1 MYRFF
6 LFVKGYYLITVEGLL
21 AERFINLCKVKNIYL
36 WDLQNSNNIYRMK
49 ISLEDYN
56 ILDDIMNKTGVKV
69 DILEKYGLPFLFLGK
84 KNRIFYLYFVLLA
97 LMLVFVSN
105 LFVWKIDFVG
115 NYAITD
121 EQLKDFLYEY
131 EIKEGRL
138 KKKIPYLQLKD
149 DLRKE
154 FDMIKWCSVALDG
167 NTLVIQIEENTVH
180 KEASNEYVSDNY
192 SDIVSAVDGV
202 VKNILVRNGLSKVN
216 VGDTVTKGQILV
228 TGEVPIYDDSLQI
241 KQYHY
246 YDADADILIET
257 NVNYEEILDDI
268 YYEKEYTG
276 RKKVVSYV
284 KIKDKAFHL
293 PINSQFAYYDI
304 VTNINPFKLFGKIDT
319 FIYYGDYEIR
329 EYMLIEK
336 KYAKEDVVKIFNEN
350 LSNYYRSLSEKGVQ
364 ILEKNV
370 KIEYNA
376 NKWVLKGSFV
386 VSFYNSEK
394 EYKEVQVE
402 NIIQ

>member
-21 AERFINLCKVKNIYL
+21 AERFINLCKVKNVYL

-49 ISLEDYN
+49 ISIEDYN
-56 ILDDIMNKTGVKV
+56 ILDDITNKTGVKV

-131 EIKEGRL
+131 EIKEGQL

-154 FDMIKWCSVALDG
+154 FDVIKWCSVALDG
-167 NTLVIQIEENTVH
+167 NTLVIQIEENAVH

-202 VKNILVRNGLSKVN
+202 VKNILVRNGVSKVN

-246 YDADADILIET
+246 YDADADVLIET

-284 KIKDKAFHL
+284 KI
-293 PINSQFAYYDI
+293 N
-304 VTNINPFKLFGKIDT
+304 
-319 FIYYGDYEIR
+319 
-329 EYMLIEK
+329 EK
-336 KYAKEDVVKIFNEN
+336 E
-350 LSNYYRSLSEKGVQ
+350 
-364 ILEKNV
+364 
-370 KIEYNA
+370 
-376 NKWVLKGSFV
+376 LKG
-386 VSFYNSEK
+386 
-394 EYKEVQVE
+394 
-402 NIIQ
+402 IIF

>member
-1 MYRFF
+1 MFRFF
-6 LFVKGYYLITVEGLL
+6 LFLKGYYLITVEGLL
-21 AERFINLCKVKNIYL
+21 AERFINLCKVKKIYL
-36 WDLQNSNNIYRMK
+36 WELKNSNDIYRMK
-49 ISLEDYN
+49 ISVADYN
-56 ILDDIMNKTGVKV
+56 ILYDIVNKTNVKV

-84 KNRIFYLYFVLLA
+84 KNRTFYLVFILLA
-97 LMLVFVSN
+97 LMLVFTSN
-105 LFVWKIDFVG
+105 LFIWKIDFIG
-115 NYAITD
+115 NYTITD
-121 EQLKDFLYEY
+121 EQLEDFLYEY
-131 EIKEGRL
+131 EIKAGQL

-154 FDMIKWCSVALDG
+154 FDVIKWCSVALDG
-167 NTLVIQIEENTVH
+167 NTLVIQIEENTIH
-180 KEASNEYVSDNY
+180 KEVLNEYASDNY
-192 SDIVSAVDGV
+192 SDIVSMADGI
-202 VKNILVRNGLSKVN
+202 VKNILVRNGVSVVR

-246 YDADADILIET
+246 YDADADVLIET

-284 KIKDKAFHL
+284 KINEKAFHL

-304 VTNINPFKLFGKIDT
+304 VTTTKTFKLFEKIDMP
-319 FIYYGDYEIR
+319 IYYGDYEMR

-336 KYAKEDVVKIFNEN
+336 KYAKEDVVTIFNEN
-350 LSNYYRSLSEKGVQ
+350 LSNYYRSLIEKGVQ

-386 VSFYNSEK
+386 VTFYNSEK

-402 NIIQ
+402 NIAQ

>member
-21 AERFINLCKVKNIYL
+21 SERFINLCKVKKIYL
-36 WDLQNSNNIYRMK
+36 WDLKNNNNVYRMK
-49 ISLEDYN
+49 ITVADYS

-84 KNRIFYLYFVLLA
+84 KNRTVYLVFVLLA
-97 LMLVFVSN
+97 LILVFISN
-105 LFVWKIDFVG
+105 RFVWKIDFVG
-115 NYAITD
+115 NYTITD
-121 EQLKDFLYEY
+121 EQLKDFLEEY
-131 EIKEGRL
+131 QIKEGQF
-138 KKKIPYLQLKD
+138 KQKIPYLQLKD

-154 FDMIKWCSVALDG
+154 FDVIKWCSVALDG
-167 NTLVIQIEENTVH
+167 NTLIIQIEENSIH
-180 KEASNEYVSDNY
+180 KEVLNECKNGNY
-192 SDIVSAVDGV
+192 SDIVSGADGI
-202 VKNILVRNGLSKVN
+202 VKNILVRNGLSMVK
-216 VGDTVTKGQILV
+216 VGDTVSKGQILV
-228 TGEVPIYDDSLQI
+228 TGAIPIYDDSLQI

-246 YDADADILIET
+246 YDADADVLIET
-257 NVNYEEILDDI
+257 NVNYEDILDDI

-284 KIKDKAFHL
+284 KIKEKAFHL

-304 VTNINPFKLFGKIDT
+304 ITTSKALKLFEKINT
-319 FIYYGDYEIR
+319 PIYYGDYEIR

-336 KYAKEDVVKIFNEN
+336 KYAKEEVLKIFNEN

-376 NKWVLKGSFV
+376 NKWVLKGDFV
-386 VSFYNSEK
+386 VTFYNSEK
-394 EYKEVQVE
+394 EYRELQVE
-402 NIIQ
+402 NIAQ